1 MNADMK
7 RITIAFA
14 IGFFTCMALMLA
26 NIVTVLAIVK
36 MWFAW

>member
-1 MNADMK
+1 MNTDLK
-7 RITIAFA
+7 KLLIAFA
-14 IGFFTCMALMLA
+14 VGFFTCMALMLA